1 MREKKVQGKVFIGFI
16 VEKDG
21 SLSNLKVLR
30 EPGYG
35 SGKEALRVMSLSPK
49 WEPGIQNKKKVR
61 VQYTIPISFTLKG

>member
-1 MREKKVQGKVFIGFI
+1 VQGKVYIGFI

-21 SLSNLKVLR
+21 TLSNLKILR

-49 WEPGIQNKKKVR
+49 WEPGIQNGRKVR
-61 VQYTIPISFTLKG
+61 VKYTIPITFALEKQNK